1 MRLAPGAGRSVL
13 QFLAAAAVFG
23 HCHCCHCHAG
33 MVTRCWGLC
42 YRGPLTS
49 HISIGPGGTQQAA
62 APALRPYLPPAKG
75 KIWGI
80 FCHCQPPKFPSEALT
95 VLVRGAVT
103 RQAHI
108 STLLSSVRRPG
119 AQPLA
124 MPPRPSSRRQHC
136 GFSSADFITLE
147 GKASLSAMFRRILW
161 GNGWLSSLRCE
172 LLHPQAL
179 R

>member
-23 HCHCCHCHAG
+23 HCHCYHCHAG

-49 HISIGPGGTQQAA
+49 HISIGPRGMQQAA

-80 FCHCQPPKFPSEALT
+80 FCHCQPPKFPSEALA

-103 RQAHI
+103 RQARI
-108 STLLSSVRRPG
+108 STLFFSVQRPG

-124 MPPRPSSRRQHC
+124 VPPGLPPTDSTAVSPLQISLHWKARLHSARCSGGFC
-136 GFSSADFITLE
+136 GVTA
-147 GKASLSAMFRRILW
+147 G
-161 GNGWLSSLRCE
+161 C
-172 LLHPQAL
+172 HH
-179 R
+179 